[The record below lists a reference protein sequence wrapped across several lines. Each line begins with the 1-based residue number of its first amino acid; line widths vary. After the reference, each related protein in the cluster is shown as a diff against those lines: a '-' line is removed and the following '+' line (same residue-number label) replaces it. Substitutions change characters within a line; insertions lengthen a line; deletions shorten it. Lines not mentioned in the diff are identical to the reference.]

1 MKKGLLSIIL
11 MALAITFPTQSWAQN
26 NIQFEDDAVKAIC
39 VANWDTNGDGELSYD
54 EATAVT
60 DIGTVF
66 SNNSSIRLFH
76 EFAFFTGL
84 TQIPNDAFFWCV
96 SLEEITLPQNITS
109 IGNDAFYHDEKI
121 SSIIL
126 PDKLISIGSGA
137 FGDCWILSITIPASV
152 SSIEW
157 AAFDSRFLESIT
169 VDNDNI
175 TYDSRN
181 QCNAII
187 ETASNKL
194 IVGCKNSTIPEDIVT
209 IGEYAFSGCSF
220 EKNLHFPS
228 SLRKIE
234 YQAFYQVSGLTSLE
248 FPEGLEEIADN
259 AFQYCNLQS
268 IVLPNSLTTLGSH
281 CFESCNLTTIYIP
294 ASVTTIWEA
303 PFCGNQ
309 NLSQIIVEEDNPRYD
324 SRNECNAIIEKEN
337 YTLIQGCNTTVFPE
351 EILSLGGYAFSGM
364 NITTITIPEG
374 ITYLGGYYAFS
385 GCNSLEEVTIPSSII
400 PNNGLGFN
408 TFEFCFNIK
417 TIRCYMK
424 TPGHY
429 QVLFPTEVTE
439 QATLYVP
446 YGTKSLYEAADGWS
460 NFRNIVEM
468 EKADNEPIVVNLI
481 NNGDMEG
488 EDVSCFF
495 TKINGGDINP
505 SVITDGVGM
514 DGSRGIKVE
523 TTDRSAYVWDN
534 QFWVRTN
541 QPISDGSLIRVS
553 FDYRADQQARV
564 NVETHAEPGSYIYGY
579 MFDENMTFDTDWQH
593 FTYESIVSNDK
604 SSDQN
609 PMHSI
614 AFTLSQFEKANYY
627 YYDNVK
633 VEVIL
638 KDQCPKPTFTQ
649 NKNEV
654 IIQSPF
660 DATIYY
666 TLDGSEPTTNSEH
679 GTGTLVY
686 MLSQN
691 ATIKAFAVVE
701 GYEPSPVATYS
712 FRYTKETE
720 PIAVDLI
727 INGDMEGED
736 NSSFYYRFLP
746 ESTKASPQAITDGV
760 GVDGSRGIKIEASA
774 NQDEIYNDEFWFSL
788 SQPVSEGTRFR
799 LSYDARAD
807 HEATVYIGA
816 HGPAFFGDFISDWME
831 PYATFGTEW
840 QTFTMEGTISSD
852 VSSDQKPLAS
862 LAFSLS
868 VTPEANNYYFDNVK
882 FEVYLEDQCPKP
894 TFKQTNRGVII
905 QSPFNATIYY
915 TYDGSTPTT
924 NSEHNEYIVEQFL
937 ARSKFTIKAFA
948 VVDGYEP
955 SPVATYN
962 YEYIEN
968 ASFDRVTAWVSEGV
982 SLDEVFEEVGG
993 REEAAKTIAAI
1004 IWENDYPLTAEMLEG
1019 INNPNLLVYVND
1031 ASLAPQG
1038 VQNVVINGVA
1048 PEIILTDATTGNNSF
1063 FCPQQ
1068 FRAEKISYTRNFRQ
1082 HTVIGTSRGW
1092 EGLALPFAV
1101 QTVTHETQGQI
1112 TPFRNDDSRKHFWLR
1127 QMTDRG
1133 LTNAQSIEPM
1143 VPYLI
1148 AMPNSA
1154 EYYDEFNLSG
1164 RVTFAAENVIMLETD
1179 YIGYGTGEIMLY
1191 PNFSVVDTTWEDVYA
1206 LNVNDAR
1213 EGWAEGSVF
1222 IRNYREVRPFEVYT
1236 MHLRNGTRPRYI
1248 PVNSQTN
1255 GNTTGINTIEADSAN
1270 GTWYSIDG
1278 RQLQSEPKTKG
1289 VYINNGRKKVVSDLK

>member
-54 EATAVT
+54 EAAAVT
-60 DIGTVF
+60 DLGEVF
-66 SNNSSIRLFH
+66 NGNTEIVSFLGL
-76 EFAFFTGL
+76 EYFTGL
-84 TQIPNDAFFWCV
+84 T
-96 SLEEITLPQNITS
+96 EISQS
-109 IGNDAFYHDEKI
+109 AFYHCENLQEVIMPQTITKI
-121 SSIIL
+121 GH
-126 PDKLISIGSGA
+126 DAFNGCTKLVSADIPSG
-137 FGDCWILSITIPASV
+137 V
-152 SSIEW
+152 KE
-157 AAFDSRFLESIT
+157 
-169 VDNDNI
+169 
-175 TYDSRN
+175 
-181 QCNAII
+181 
-187 ETASNKL
+187 
-194 IVGCKNSTIPEDIVT
+194 
-209 IGEYAFSGCSF
+209 
-220 EKNLHFPS
+220 
-228 SLRKIE
+228 IE
-234 YQAFYQVSGLTSLE
+234 YQAFVQCYSLTS
-248 FPEGLEEIADN
+248 FVVPDGVTRIPYN
-259 AFQYCNLQS
+259 AFTGTGVTS
-268 IVLPNSLTTLGSH
+268 IVPPGYEKDNYCGV
-281 CFESCNLTTIYIP
+281 IP
-294 ASVTTIWEA
+294 ESVTTIENQA
-303 PFCGNQ
+303 LACHNLVSVILPAGVQKLDGNPFVGCNALQ
-309 NLSQIIVEEDNPRYD
+309 ELIVEEGNQFFHAEG
-324 SRNECNAIIEKEN
+324 NCIIETATN
-337 YTLIQGCNTTVFPE
+337 TISVGCNYSVIPSYAKIIGYCAFCNFNYETFEVPE
-351 EILSLGGYAFSGM
+351 GIVSIEESAFNNSFYLREVTLPSTLTNLDGYAFYACREL
-364 NITTITIPEG
+364 TTLKVKRRTPIAIND
-374 ITYLGGYYAFS
+374 I
-385 GCNSLEEVTIPSSII
+385 
-400 PNNGLGFN
+400 FN
-408 TFEFCFNIK
+408 ETALK
-417 TIRCYMK
+417 
-424 TPGHY
+424 
-429 QVLFPTEVTE
+429 
-439 QATLYVP
+439 TLYVP
-446 YGTKSLYEAADGWS
+446 YGTAERYRNAEIWK
-460 NFRNIVEM
+460 NFQNIIEM
-468 EKADNEPIVVNLI
+468 EKAGDEP
-481 NNGDMEG
+481 
-488 EDVSCFF
+488 
-495 TKINGGDINP
+495 
-505 SVITDGVGM
+505 
-514 DGSRGIKVE
+514 
-523 TTDRSAYVWDN
+523 
-534 QFWVRTN
+534 
-541 QPISDGSLIRVS
+541 
-553 FDYRADQQARV
+553 
-564 NVETHAEPGSYIYGY
+564 
-579 MFDENMTFDTDWQH
+579 
-593 FTYESIVSNDK
+593 
-604 SSDQN
+604 
-609 PMHSI
+609 
-614 AFTLSQFEKANYY
+614 
-627 YYDNVK
+627 
-633 VEVIL
+633 
-638 KDQCPKPTFTQ
+638 
-649 NKNEV
+649 
-654 IIQSPF
+654 
-660 DATIYY
+660 
-666 TLDGSEPTTNSEH
+666 
-679 GTGTLVY
+679 
-686 MLSQN
+686 
-691 ATIKAFAVVE
+691 
-701 GYEPSPVATYS
+701 
-712 FRYTKETE
+712 E

-1236 MHLRNGTRPRYI
+1236 MHLRNGARPRYI